1 MAKMAQPC
9 VRRVLQTHAPAG
21 GFAGAETVATIGLEM
36 AIQERVTPL
45 MTVTEAAA
53 AKIKELMSEET
64 DVSVLRVA
72 IQGGGCSGF
81 QYGLGFDRG
90 PVEGDLEFA
99 MHGVQ
104 VVVDP
109 FSAPY
114 LQGAEVDYVDTIQS
128 SGFAINNPNAV
139 SSCGCGHSFQV
150 EEGDADANMGGCG
163 SGCSA

>member
-1 MAKMAQPC
+1 M
-9 VRRVLQTHAPAG
+9 
-21 GFAGAETVATIGLEM
+21 E
-36 AIQERVTPL
+36 IQERVETTPL
-45 MTVTEAAA
+45 LTVTPAAA
-53 AKIKELMSEET
+53 EKIRQLMAEET

-90 PVEGDLEFA
+90 AVEGDIEFEA
-99 MHGVQ
+99 HGVQ

-114 LQGAEVDYVDTIQS
+114 LQGAEVDYVDTIQQ

-150 EEGDADANMGGCG
+150 EEGDPDATVGGCG
-163 SGCSA
+163 SGCAA

>member
-1 MAKMAQPC
+1 MRFRWQSKS
-9 VRRVLQTHAPAG
+9 APTQLVSLTPVG
-21 GFAGAETVATIGLEM
+21 GGEDPDADGRGG
-36 AIQERVTPL
+36 R
-45 MTVTEAAA
+45 
-53 AKIKELMSEET
+53 

-72 IQGGGCSGF
+72 IEGGGCSGF

-90 PVEGDLEFA
+90 AQEGDHQFECE
-99 MHGVQ
+99 GVK

-114 LQGAEVDYVDTIQS
+114 LRGARVDYLETIQE
-128 SGFAINNPNAV
+128 SGFKIDNPNAV

-150 EEGDADANMGGCG
+150 EDEPSRPAEVGGCG

>member
-1 MAKMAQPC
+1 M
-9 VRRVLQTHAPAG
+9 
-21 GFAGAETVATIGLEM
+21 E
-36 AIQERVTPL
+36 IQERIETTPLLTVTP
-45 MTVTEAAA
+45 AAA
-53 AKIKELMSEET
+53 EKIKQLMAEET

-90 PVEGDLEFA
+90 AVEGDIEFHA
-99 MHGVQ
+99 HGVQ

-114 LQGAEVDYVDTIQS
+114 LKGAEVDYVDTIHQ

-150 EEGDADANMGGCG
+150 DESTPSEDIGGCG

>member
-1 MAKMAQPC
+1 M
-9 VRRVLQTHAPAG
+9 
-21 GFAGAETVATIGLEM
+21 E
-36 AIQERVTPL
+36 IQERIETTPLLSVTP
-45 MTVTEAAA
+45 AAA
-53 AKIKELMSEET
+53 DKIKQLIAEET

-81 QYGLGFDRG
+81 QYGLGFDRDA
-90 PVEGDLEFA
+90 VEGDLEFVA
-99 MHGVQ
+99 HGVR

-114 LQGAEVDYVDTIQS
+114 LQGAEVDYVDSIQQ

-150 EEGDADANMGGCG
+150 DDETPAEAVGGCG

>member
-1 MAKMAQPC
+1 M
-9 VRRVLQTHAPAG
+9 
-21 GFAGAETVATIGLEM
+21 E
-36 AIQERVTPL
+36 IQERVETTPL
-45 MTVTEAAA
+45 LSVTEAAA
-53 AKIKELMSEET
+53 TKIKQLMAEET

-90 PVEGDLEFA
+90 AVDGDHELEA
-99 MHGVQ
+99 HGVQ

-114 LQGAEVDYVDTIQS
+114 LRGAEIDYVDSIEQ

-150 EEGDADANMGGCG
+150 DEDTPADQVGGCG

>member
-1 MAKMAQPC
+1 MEITE
-9 VRRVLQTHAPAG
+9 RPA
-21 GFAGAETVATIGLEM
+21 TT
-36 AIQERVTPL
+36 TPL
-45 MTVTEAAA
+45 LTVTERAAE
-53 AKIKELMSEET
+53 KIKQLLAEEE

-90 PVEGDLEFA
+90 SQEGDLELS
-99 MHGVQ
+99 MHGVD

-114 LQGAEVDYVDTIQS
+114 LRGAEIDYLDTIQS
-128 SGFAINNPNAV
+128 AGFAINNPNAV

-150 EEGDADANMGGCG
+150 DENTSSDEVGGCG

>member
-1 MAKMAQPC
+1 MRSME
-9 VRRVLQTHAPAG
+9 L
-21 GFAGAETVATIGLEM
+21 
-36 AIQERVTPL
+36 QERIEATPFMSVTP
-45 MTVTEAAA
+45 AAA
-53 AKIKELMSEET
+53 AKIKQLLADET
-64 DVSVLRVA
+64 DVSVLRIA

-90 PVEGDLEFA
+90 PVEGDHEFE

-114 LQGAEVDYVDTIQS
+114 LRGAEVDYVDSIEQ

-150 EEGDADANMGGCG
+150 EEGSESDDDAAYGCG

>member
-1 MAKMAQPC
+1 ME
-9 VRRVLQTHAPAG
+9 L
-21 GFAGAETVATIGLEM
+21 
-36 AIQERVTPL
+36 QERVVPL
-45 MTVTEAAA
+45 MTMTESAAE
-53 AKIKELMSEET
+53 KIKQLMSEEE

-90 PVEGDLEFA
+90 AVEGDHEFE
-99 MHGVQ
+99 MYGVQ

-114 LQGAEVDYVDTIQS
+114 LKGAEIDYVDSIQS
-128 SGFAINNPNAV
+128 AGFAINNPNAS

-150 EEGDADANMGGCG
+150 EEGAEAEASVGGCG

>member
-1 MAKMAQPC
+1 MEITE
-9 VRRVLQTHAPAG
+9 RPA
-21 GFAGAETVATIGLEM
+21 TM
-36 AIQERVTPL
+36 TPL
-45 MTVTEAAA
+45 LTVTERAAT
-53 AKIKELMSEET
+53 KIKELLAEEE

-90 PVEGDLEFA
+90 SQEGDVELS
-99 MHGVQ
+99 MHGVD

-114 LQGAEVDYVDTIQS
+114 LRGAEIDYLDTIQS
-128 SGFAINNPNAV
+128 AGFAINNPNAV

-150 EEGDADANMGGCG
+150 EEGAEAPEATGDGCG
-163 SGCSA
+163 SCH

>member
-1 MAKMAQPC
+1 MS
-9 VRRVLQTHAPAG
+9 G
-21 GFAGAETVATIGLEM
+21 EM
-36 AIQERVTPL
+36 EIQERIEVTPL
-45 MTVTEAAA
+45 LSVTAAA
-53 AKIKELMSEET
+53 ADKIRQLMAEET

-81 QYGLGFDRG
+81 QYGLGFDRAA
-90 PVEGDLEFA
+90 VEGDIEFEA
-99 MHGVQ
+99 HGVP

-114 LQGAEVDYVDTIQS
+114 LQGAEVDYVDTIQQ

-150 EEGDADANMGGCG
+150 EEGDAEATVGGCG

>member
-1 MAKMAQPC
+1 MTLTESA
-9 VRRVLQTHAPAG
+9 
-21 GFAGAETVATIGLEM
+21 AT
-36 AIQERVTPL
+36 
-45 MTVTEAAA
+45 
-53 AKIKELMSEET
+53 KIKQLLAEED

-90 PVEGDLEFA
+90 AQEGDLEFS
-99 MHGVQ
+99 MHGVD

-114 LQGAEVDYVDTIQS
+114 LQGAEIDYVDTIQS
-128 SGFAINNPNAV
+128 SGFAINNPNAT

-150 EEGDADANMGGCG
+150 EEGAEAEGAVGGCG
-163 SGCSA
+163 PGCSH

>member
-1 MAKMAQPC
+1 M
-9 VRRVLQTHAPAG
+9 
-21 GFAGAETVATIGLEM
+21 
-36 AIQERVTPL
+36 PL
-45 MTVTEAAA
+45 MTVTEPAAT
-53 AKIKELMSEET
+53 KIKQLMSEEE

-90 PVEGDLEFA
+90 PVEGDVGFE
-99 MHGVQ
+99 MYGVQ

-114 LQGAEVDYVDTIQS
+114 LQGAEIDYVDTIQS
-128 SGFAINNPNAV
+128 AGFAINNPNAT

-150 EEGDADANMGGCG
+150 EEGAEPEGHVGGCG
-163 SGCSA
+163 SGCSH

>member
-1 MAKMAQPC
+1 M
-9 VRRVLQTHAPAG
+9 
-21 GFAGAETVATIGLEM
+21 E
-36 AIQERVTPL
+36 IQERPATTPL
-45 MTVTEAAA
+45 LTVTETAAE
-53 AKIKELMSEET
+53 KIKQLLAQED
-64 DVSVLRVA
+64 DVNVLRVA

-90 PVEGDLEFA
+90 SQEGDLEFEA
-99 MHGVQ
+99 HGVP

-114 LQGAEVDYVDTIQS
+114 LQGAEIDYHDSIQAA
-128 SGFAINNPNAV
+128 GFAINNPNAV

-150 EEGDADANMGGCG
+150 DESAEGDAAVGGCG

>member
-1 MAKMAQPC
+1 
-9 VRRVLQTHAPAG
+9 
-21 GFAGAETVATIGLEM
+21 M
-36 AIQERVTPL
+36 AISERVMPL

-53 AKIKELMSEET
+53 TKIKELMSEET

-81 QYGLGFDRG
+81 QYGLGFDRDA
-90 PVEGDLEFA
+90 VEGDHEFEA
-99 MHGVQ
+99 HGVR

-114 LQGAEVDYVDTIQS
+114 LHGAEVDYVDSIQQ

-150 EEGDADANMGGCG
+150 DDDTPAEAVGGCG